1 MPNRLGRYVV
11 RRRIGAGSFA
21 TVWLAY
27 DEQLDS
33 PVAIKVLADNWTDD
47 FDVRRRFVEEG
58 RFLRKVES
66 PHVVAVYDAG
76 ELEDER
82 PYLVMTYADQ
92 GTLADRIAL
101 GPLDPALAVEVIRQV
116 GLGLEALHKRH
127 VLHRDVKPAN
137 ILFRSGDDDSVR
149 AMLGDLGLGKSLDMS
164 SRLTMIAGTPSYVA
178 PEQARGNSLDARAD
192 QYSLGALTYLVL
204 TGRPPYRHESL
215 LAAADPGAP
224 DPMEIGNPAL
234 EAVVDRALA
243 PERDDRWPSVQAYVD
258 ALVAAASGA
267 DFTPR
272 PRLDLV
278 DPELTQV
285 GKRPSPRPA
294 PAGRA
299 GPSEAPAG
307 RVGPRNEGGIETTPG
322 WGTRRRR
329 RWGLVVA
336 ASVVA
341 LAGGGAAGWY
351 AERAQARDVE
361 FSDATGTLSV
371 TVPEAWATEVG
382 DEGWVPPDQ
391 DVSYPALRIGTTQ
404 GAGVFLG
411 VMPGNSLPTTLPGHP
426 QCADV
431 RPGVHDRINRDEAL
445 TVTQLECPEVIVE
458 RVVHVARNRLLWVQ
472 VRAADQAEANAVLDS
487 VQTHGL

>member
-82 PYLVMTYADQ
+82 PYLVMTFADQ

-101 GPLDPALAVEVIRQV
+101 GALDPALAVEVIRQV

-178 PEQARGNSLDARAD
+178 PEQARGNPLDARAD

-204 TGRPPYRHESL
+204 TGRAPYRHESL
-215 LAAADPGAP
+215 IAAAHPGPP
-224 DPMEIGNPAL
+224 DPMEIGNAAL
-234 EAVVDRALA
+234 EAVVARALA
-243 PERDDRWPSVQAYVD
+243 PERDDRWPSVQGYID
-258 ALVAAASGA
+258 ALVAAANGA
-267 DFTPR
+267 DFTSP

-285 GKRPSPRPA
+285 GKRPSPLPTA
-294 PAGRA
+294 PAD
-299 GPSEAPAG
+299 
-307 RVGPRNEGGIETTPG
+307 PRGDQPLVERSETTS
-322 WGTRRRR
+322 RRRR
-329 RWGLVVA
+329 RRTAMVA
-336 ASVVA
+336 AAALVA
-341 LAGGGAAGWY
+341 LTCGGTAGWY
-351 AERAQARDVE
+351 AERHQARDVE
-361 FSDATGTLSV
+361 ISDATGTLSV
-371 TVPEAWATEVG
+371 TVPESWATVVG

-391 DVSYPALRIGTTQ
+391 DISYPALRIGSTQ
-404 GAGVFLG
+404 GTGVFLG
-411 VMPGNSLPTTLPGHP
+411 VMPGDSLPTTLPGHP

-431 RPGVHDRINRDEAL
+431 RPGVHDRINRDDAL
-445 TVTQLECPEVIVE
+445 TVMHLDCPEVIVE

-472 VRAADQAEANAVLDS
+472 VRADDQAAANAVLDS
-487 VQTHGL
+487 IQTHGL

>member
-1 MPNRLGRYVV
+1 MPNRLGRYAV

-27 DEQLDS
+27 DEHLDS

-178 PEQARGNSLDARAD
+178 PEQARGNPLDARAD

-234 EAVVDRALA
+234 EAVIARALA
-243 PERDDRWPSVQAYVD
+243 PERDDRWPSVQAYID
-258 ALVAAASGA
+258 ALVAAANGA
-267 DFTPR
+267 DFTPP

-285 GKRPSPRPA
+285 GKRPSPRPT
-294 PAGRA
+294 PASGAR
-299 GPSEAPAG
+299 GDHPLVDFDKLNPADL
-307 RVGPRNEGGIETTPG
+307 VETTSP
-322 WGTRRRR
+322 RRRR
-329 RWGLVVA
+329 RRAAVVA
-336 ASVVA
+336 AAVLVA
-341 LAGGGAAGWY
+341 LAGGGATGWY
-351 AERAQARDVE
+351 AERYQVRDVE
-361 FSDATGTLSV
+361 LSDATGTLSV

-391 DVSYPALRIGTTQ
+391 DVSYPALRIGSAQ

-411 VMPGNSLPTTLPGHP
+411 VMPGDSLPTTLPGHP
-426 QCADV
+426 QCADARAGV
-431 RPGVHDRINRDEAL
+431 RDRINGDQAL
-445 TVTQLECPEVIVE
+445 TVTHLDCPEVIVE

-472 VRAADQAEANAVLDS
+472 VRADDQAEANAVLDS

>member
-1 MPNRLGRYVV
+1 MPNRLGRYAV

-27 DEQLDS
+27 DEHLDS

-178 PEQARGNSLDARAD
+178 PEQARGNPLDARAD

-234 EAVVDRALA
+234 EAVVARALA
-243 PERDDRWPSVQAYVD
+243 PERDDRWPSVQAYID
-258 ALVAAASGA
+258 ALVAAANGA
-267 DFTPR
+267 DFTPP

-285 GKRPSPRPA
+285 GKRPSPLPV
-294 PAGRA
+294 G
-299 GPSEAPAG
+299 G
-307 RVGPRNEGGIETTPG
+307 RVGPRNEGRIETT
-322 WGTRRRR
+322 WSWRRAV
-329 RWGLVVA
+329 LVA
-336 ASVVA
+336 AATLLA

-351 AERAQARDVE
+351 AERHLDRDVE
-361 FSDATGTLSV
+361 LSDATGTLSV

-382 DEGWVPPDQ
+382 DEGWLPPDQ
-391 DVSYPALRIGTTQ
+391 DVSYPALRIGSAQ
-404 GAGVFLG
+404 GTGVFLG
-411 VMPGNSLPTTLPGHP
+411 VMPGDSLPTTLPGHP
-426 QCADV
+426 QCADA
-431 RPGVHDRINRDEAL
+431 RAGVHDRIHGDQAL
-445 TVTQLECPEVIVE
+445 TVTHLDCPEVIVE

-472 VRAADQAEANAVLDS
+472 VRADDQAEANAVLDS